1 MPITKAPVYIVDGL
15 RTPFL
20 KASGSPSSLKAS
32 DLAVAVGRDL
42 LARQPFLVDDLDEVI
57 LGCVMPEATEANIGR
72 VLALRLGSITVP
84 GWTVQ
89 RNCASGLQALDCA
102 WQKISSGASD
112 LVLAG
117 GTEAMSRA
125 PILWRPELIKWWA
138 GVSHAK
144 SWTEKV
150 RALSA
155 LHFKNLKPTI
165 GLLKGLTDPVIGLS
179 MGQTAEYLADKY
191 GIERGHM
198 DAYAYQSH
206 QLTAEGYAEGH
217 FSNVMPLIDL
227 KGHRIV
233 QDTGLRKDTTPEK
246 LAMLKP
252 VFEPPFGKVT
262 AGNSS
267 LIADGACLLLLASQ
281 QAVDKY
287 QLPVLGK
294 MHQVA
299 WSALAPIDMGLGP
312 VSAMTAVLEKQKL
325 TWDKI
330 DYVEINEAF
339 AAQVLACVVVLGKQ
353 FPDLSLTDK
362 LNIYGGSIAIGH
374 PVGASGARLVLDMC
388 EILQRKQASRGLIS
402 LCIGGGQGGAVLLE
416 RGE

>member
-1 MPITKAPVYIVDGL
+1 
-15 RTPFL
+15 
-20 KASGSPSSLKAS
+20 
-32 DLAVAVGRDL
+32 
-42 LARQPFLVDDLDEVI
+42 
-57 LGCVMPEATEANIGR
+57 
-72 VLALRLGSITVP
+72 
-84 GWTVQ
+84 
-89 RNCASGLQALDCA
+89 LDCA